1 MLFWIDD
8 LRRDV
13 FYAAQGLARNRG
25 FATAAVLTL
34 SLGIGV
40 TTAVFSV
47 VNTVLLQP
55 LPYKDPD
62 QLVRVVERAA
72 PREPG
77 APLLRRTSMAWP
89 EVGQWKARTSTLSDF
104 VYTVSPPITLMPTPD
119 GSARLVGAL
128 VSANTF
134 GFLGESA
141 RLGRT
146 LDQQDDAA
154 GANTVV
160 ISSSAWQRYFS
171 GDPGIIGRTVS
182 LKTFGP
188 EAGFLDGTPLTVVG
202 VMPGS
207 FDFPFPNCDFWAPI
221 SAGSL
226 ARTRMGGQVIA
237 RLRDGV
243 SIHAAIEEA
252 NAIGEA
258 LRPKPAS
265 GPLAKP
271 LPPGERRFI
280 VEGMKEQIVAPT
292 RQALRALAVA
302 VTAVLLIVCANVAS
316 LLLARGSAR
325 QREVAVRLAI
335 GATRGRVIR
344 QFLTESAVLAAVGGA
359 VGVLVSMG
367 VVRLVR
373 ELASPLA
380 PGPFRISF
388 GGAML
393 PRLHE
398 VQPDAKLLVLAILLT
413 AATAM
418 LVGLIPA
425 LRVARRQ
432 AAQPINHRGAAGQ
445 TGGRRGELHVRD
457 ALVVGQ
463 LSFAIILLIGA
474 GLLINSF
481 AKLSTLDP
489 GWNAAGVLNFY
500 LVMPQDYPTS
510 RKAALIDNVLTELR
524 RVPEVRNAGYTYAG
538 PLLGLVDGVGTFV
551 PQGRTVD
558 QVKDLPEPQIRAVS
572 HEYLQTMGVRLLGG
586 RWLEARDGAS
596 APPVILVNRTLVQ
609 RYFHNANPVGQLVHL
624 DGRMDLPPQQ
634 IVGVVEDMRQG
645 RLDQELEP
653 QMFIDYR
660 QMLAFAQARSLPT
673 SVQERLAFGFYSF
686 HVRTDRDP
694 ATLSAT
700 VRSTVARVDPAAGI
714 DAMLPMEDLIKASL
728 TRQRFYALLPGL
740 FAIVATVLAA
750 VGIYGVLAHAVGQ
763 RTQEFGVRMALG
775 AQPRQILGLVMRRG
789 IVLTVLGI
797 AIGVSGALALTRY
810 LSGMLYD
817 VTPLDRTTYLT
828 VTLLFTI
835 VALVASYL
843 PTRMA
848 TRLDPTVALR
858 SE

>member
-1 MLFWIDD
+1 M
-8 LRRDV
+8 
-13 FYAAQGLARNRG
+13 
-25 FATAAVLTL
+25 LTL
-34 SLGIGV
+34 SLGIGA

-47 VNTVLLQP
+47 VNTVLLEP
-55 LPYKDPD
+55 LPYQDPD

-77 APLLRRTSMAWP
+77 GPLLRRTTMIWP
-89 EVGQWKARTSTLSDF
+89 EIGQWKERTSTLSDF
-104 VYTVSPPITLMPTPD
+104 VYTTSPPITLMPTPG

-134 GFLGESA
+134 GFLGATA

-146 LDQQDDAA
+146 LHQQDDAA

-160 ISSSAWQRYFS
+160 ISSAAWQRYFS
-171 GDPGIIGRTVS
+171 GDPGIIGRTVM

-202 VMPGS
+202 IMPES
-207 FDFPFPNCDFWAPI
+207 FDFPFAGCDFWAPI
-221 SAGSL
+221 SEGSP
-226 ARTRMGGQVIA
+226 ARTKVGGQVIA

-243 SIHAAIEEA
+243 SIHAAIDEA

-258 LRPKPAS
+258 LRPKPTS
-265 GPLAKP
+265 GPLSKP

-280 VEGMKEQIVAPT
+280 VESMKEQIVAPT
-292 RQALRALAVA
+292 RQALRVLSVA
-302 VTAVLLIVCANVAS
+302 VGAVLLIVCANVAS
-316 LLLARGSAR
+316 LLLARGNAR
-325 QREVAVRLAI
+325 RREVAVRLAI

-344 QFLTESAVLAAVGGA
+344 QFLTESALLAAIGGA
-359 VGVLVSMG
+359 VGVLISVGG
-367 VVRLVR
+367 VRFVR

-398 VQPDAKLLVLAILLT
+398 VEPDVTLLALAILL
-413 AATAM
+413 AAVTAM
-418 LVGLIPA
+418 LVGIIPA
-425 LRVARRQ
+425 LRAARLQQ
-432 AAQPINHRGAAGQ
+432 APAMNQRGAAGQ
-445 TGGRRGELHVRD
+445 SGRGELPVRD

-463 LSFAIILLIGA
+463 LSIAIILLIGA
-474 GLLINSF
+474 GLLIHSF
-481 AKLSTLDP
+481 GKLSRLDP
-489 GWNAAGVLNFY
+489 GWSAAGVLNFY
-500 LVMPQDYPTS
+500 LVMPQDYPTV
-510 RKAALIDNVLTELR
+510 RKAALIGDVLTELR

-551 PQGRTVD
+551 PQGRPVD
-558 QVKDLPEPQIRAVS
+558 QVKDLPEPHIRAVS
-572 HEYLQTMGVRLLGG
+572 HEYLQTMGVRLLAG
-586 RWLEARDGAS
+586 RWFEARDDAS
-596 APPVILVNRTLVQ
+596 APPVIIVNRTLVQ
-609 RYFHNANPVGQLVHL
+609 QYFKNRNPVGQMVHL
-624 DGRMDLPPQQ
+624 DGRMDQPPQQ
-634 IVGVVEDMRQG
+634 IVGVVEDMRHG

-660 QMLAFAQARSLPT
+660 QMLAFAQARNLPT

-694 ATLSAT
+694 ATLAPT
-700 VRSTVARVDPAAGI
+700 VRSVIARLDPTAGI
-714 DAMLPMEDLIKASL
+714 DAMLPMEQLIEASL
-728 TRQRFYALLPGL
+728 TRQRFYALLPGF

-775 AQPRQILGLVMRRG
+775 AQPRQILALVMRRG
-789 IVLTVLGI
+789 IILTALGI
-797 AIGVSGALALTRY
+797 VIGVSGALALTRY
-810 LSGMLYD
+810 LRGMLYEI
-817 VTPLDRTTYLT
+817 TPLDLTTYLT
-828 VTLLFTI
+828 VTLSFTV

-843 PTRMA
+843 PTRIA
-848 TRLDPTVALR
+848 TRVDPAVALR

>member
-1 MLFWIDD
+1 MMLSWMDD
-8 LRRDV
+8 ARRDV
-13 FYAAQGLARNRG
+13 RYAARGLARNRG
-25 FATAAVLTL
+25 FAIAAVLTL

-47 VNTVLLQP
+47 VNTVLLEP
-55 LPYKDPD
+55 LPYKNPD

-72 PREPG
+72 PREPSG
-77 APLLRRTSMAWP
+77 PLLRRTSMIWP
-89 EVGQWKARTSTLSDF
+89 EVGQWKERTNTLSDL
-104 VYTVSPPITLMPTPD
+104 VYTVSPPITLMPTPS

-134 GFLGESA
+134 GFLGATA

-171 GDPGIIGRTVS
+171 GDPGIIGRTVT

-221 SAGSL
+221 SEGSL
-226 ARTRMGGQVIA
+226 ARTKMGGQVIA

-243 SIHAAIEEA
+243 SIQSAIDEA
-252 NAIGEA
+252 NSIGEA
-258 LRPKPAS
+258 LRPRPTS
-265 GPLAKP
+265 GPLSKP

-280 VEGMKEQIVAPT
+280 VESMKEQIVAPT
-292 RQALRALAVA
+292 RQALRVLVVA
-302 VTAVLLIVCANVAS
+302 VSAVLLIVCANVAS
-316 LLLARGSAR
+316 LLLARGNAR

-344 QFLTESAVLAAVGGA
+344 QFLTESAVLAAIGGA
-359 VGVLVSMG
+359 VGVLVSIG
-367 VVRLVR
+367 GVRLVR

-398 VQPDAKLLVLAILLT
+398 VQPDGKLLLLAILLT
-413 AATAM
+413 AVTAM

-425 LRVARRQ
+425 WRVARLQ
-432 AAQPINHRGAAGQ
+432 AMNQRGAAGQ
-445 TGGRRGELHVRD
+445 RGGRRGELHVRD

-463 LSFAIILLIGA
+463 LGVAIILLIGA

-481 AKLSTLDP
+481 AKLSRLDP

-500 LVMPQDYPTS
+500 LVMPQDYPTT
-510 RKAALIDNVLTELR
+510 RKAALIDTLLIELR
-524 RVPEVRNAGYTYAG
+524 RLPEVRNAGYTYAG

-572 HEYLQTMGVRLLGG
+572 HEYLQTMGVRLVGG
-586 RWLEARDGAS
+586 RWLEARDDAS
-596 APPVILVNRTLVQ
+596 APPVIIVNRTLVQ
-609 RYFHNANPVGQLVHL
+609 RYFNNANPVGQMVHL

-645 RLDQELEP
+645 RLDQALEP
-653 QMFIDYR
+653 QLFIDYR
-660 QMLAFAQARSLPT
+660 QMLAFAQARNLPT
-673 SVQERLAFGFYSF
+673 AVQERLAFGFYSF

-694 ATLSAT
+694 ATLAPM

-714 DAMLPMEDLIKASL
+714 DAMLPMEALIDASL
-728 TRQRFYALLPGL
+728 TRQRFYALLPGF
-740 FAIVATVLAA
+740 FAIFATVLAA
-750 VGIYGVLAHAVGQ
+750 VGIYGVLAYAVGQ

-789 IVLTVLGI
+789 IILTALGI
-797 AIGVSGALALTRY
+797 LIGVCGALTLTRY
-810 LSGMLYD
+810 LRGMLYD
-817 VTPLDRTTYLT
+817 ISPLDLTTYLT
-828 VTLLFTI
+828 VTLLFTV